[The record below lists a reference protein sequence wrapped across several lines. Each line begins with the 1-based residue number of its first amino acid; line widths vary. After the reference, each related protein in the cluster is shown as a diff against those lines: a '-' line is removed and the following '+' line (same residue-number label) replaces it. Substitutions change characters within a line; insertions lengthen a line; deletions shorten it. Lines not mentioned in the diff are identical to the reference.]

1 MGEIR
6 RDELSD
12 RGSIPLRSTMRILIV
27 EDEIRIR
34 EGIQKLLNKID
45 PEYEVVGEAN
55 DGQEGLELCR
65 ALSPDLVIT
74 DVQMPRMDGLMM
86 LESIYA
92 GGLNPKAI
100 VLSAYSEFE
109 YARGAM
115 KLGVTEYLLKPI
127 NLGEFSNALENV
139 KRQIAEDN
147 RRKPEK
153 VGTLDQIMRELIG
166 GRLVV
171 DEDTRSYLYNNYRI
185 SADQEFVLI
194 VAYMGNHYDTK
205 SSTGKTSLSHA
216 LSLYKDIGYCSL
228 DIDYLK
234 SVVSIVYNF
243 SDAADLERWVQYQ
256 LLHSLTDHAAIGFTV
271 ADSLG
276 GIKAGLEKLYPFMDW
291 NLSFED
297 SVLISYPKITQ
308 VQTVM
313 CVYPQELENRMKSA
327 ICAGDHE
334 KEKDLLRSFSD
345 SFSDGKVYDP
355 HEIKESYVRFI
366 WAIIE
371 TAKDVG
377 NKRAGEI
384 RQQKLLE
391 QIMNAKMREEFSDI
405 CDMIAGTLA
414 YHEDEEDS
422 ANFTIRRVKSMIGEF
437 YHTGITL
444 DEIASRLNITPEYL
458 GTQFHKETG
467 VTFSTYIKNFR
478 IQKAKELLIG
488 TSLKLYEIADRVGY
502 SDPKYFSKVFRDTT
516 GQLPAE
522 YRKAFK

>member
-1 MGEIR
+1 
-6 RDELSD
+6 
-12 RGSIPLRSTMRILIV
+12 MRILIV

-34 EGIQKLLNKID
+34 EGIRKLLNKID
-45 PEYEVVGEAN
+45 SEYEIVGEAN
-55 DGQEGLELCR
+55 DGVEGLDLCR
-65 ALSPDLVIT
+65 NLSPDLIIT
-74 DVQMPRMDGLMM
+74 DVQMPKMDGLQM
-86 LESIYA
+86 LEKIYEDGFTA
-92 GGLNPKAI
+92 KAI

-115 KLGVTEYLLKPI
+115 KLGVTEYLLKPV

-139 KRQIAEDN
+139 KRQIAQDN

-171 DEDTRSYLYNNYRI
+171 DDDTKSYLYKNHKI
-185 SADQEFVLI
+185 SSDQEFILI
-194 VAYMGNHYDTK
+194 MAYMGNQYD
-205 SSTGKTSLSHA
+205 SGHKTEKAALSHA
-216 LSLYKDIGYCSL
+216 LSLYEG
-228 DIDYLK
+228 IDYCNLEVDYLQ
-234 SVVSIVYNF
+234 SVVSIIYNCD
-243 SDAADLERWVQYQ
+243 SPSDLERWVQYQ
-256 LLHSLTDHAAIGFTV
+256 LLNSFNDHAAIGYTAV
-271 ADSLG
+271 ESLQQ
-276 GIKAGLEKLYPFMDW
+276 IKAGLDRLFPFMDW

-308 VQTVM
+308 VQTSM
-313 CVYPQELENRMKSA
+313 CVYPQELEIKMKTA
-327 ICAGDHE
+327 ICASDHD
-334 KEKDLLRSFSD
+334 KERELLKSFSE
-345 SFSDGKVYDP
+345 SFADGKVYDP

-377 NKRAGEI
+377 NERAGEI

-391 QIMNAKMREEFSDI
+391 RIMNAKMRKELAEV
-405 CDMIAGTLA
+405 CDMIADILN
-414 YHEDEEDS
+414 YHEEETDS
-422 ANFTIRRVKSMIGEF
+422 ANLTVRRAKSMIGEF

-522 YRKAFK
+522 YRKASK